1 MADKGQVRDLKIKT
15 GTVKRNVKDH
25 ASYSKEKVMLEDKR
39 QKMIDEEKDVHD
51 IKKKEEEIAETDVV
65 ILQCIPRIEAAIDAL
80 ENAMATY
87 EEQPSAE
94 MLENLKATPEW
105 EAANV
110 QITEA
115 KAFLD
120 TVEV

>member
-1 MADKGQVRDLKIKT
+1 
-15 GTVKRNVKDH
+15 
-25 ASYSKEKVMLEDKR
+25 MLEDKR

>member
-25 ASYSKEKVMLEDKR
+25 TSYTKEKGLLEDKR

-51 IKKKEEEIAETDVV
+51 IKKKEEEIAETEVV
-65 ILQCIPRIEAAIDAL
+65 IVQCIPRIEAAIDAL

-94 MLENLKATPEW
+94 MLAALKETPEW

-115 KAFLD
+115 KAFCD
-120 TVEV
+120 AIEV